1 MSERTFFKEQGQC
14 DVPAALIGMLVAL
27 SLGARKKGSA
37 DSTAFVIVIS
47 AKTFI
52 TDAMVPP
59 LIPPK

>member
-1 MSERTFFKEQGQC
+1 
-14 DVPAALIGMLVAL
+14 MLVAL
-27 SLGARKKGSA
+27 SLGAREKGSA

-52 TDAMVPP
+52 IDAMVPP